1 MLWLVMAVSLIL
13 LLRVDTILSENFLY
27 KDVKEIIKH
36 IQLGNRFK
44 RFFAISQC

>member
-1 MLWLVMAVSLIL
+1 MAVHMIL

-27 KDVKEIIKH
+27 KDVEENIKH

-44 RFFAISQC
+44 RFFAISRC